1 MVRSPSF
8 FRAAGSLLILEGLL
22 IYIPLIVLGSA
33 IGWPASL
40 GDPPSQ
46 VLPAIVEQST
56 AVTGGYLV
64 YLAYSVLFYPM
75 SLLVV
80 NCLVANPGNT
90 PYLNMAI
97 GFGLASTITRVLGII
112 RWLVAMPALARVY
125 EDPGSS
131 ELTRTVVEVVYQVL
145 NDYAGSIGEVLGVGL
160 FAALWLT
167 IVSAVMWRTGSLP
180 RWIALWGMV
189 AALLQLILLL
199 ELTGIDLGG
208 FITLSGVVLHLWFL
222 AAGILLFR
230 KRIPVVV

>member
-56 AVTGGYLV
+56 AVTWGYLV

-80 NCLVANPGNT
+80 NCLRADPGNL

-199 ELTGIDLGG
+199 ELTGIDLGPLSPFQGWYCTSG
-208 FITLSGVVLHLWFL
+208 FWRQGS
-222 AAGILLFR
+222 
-230 KRIPVVV
+230 